1 MIPAASDCSSARNSV
16 MLAGTPAARSIRKKR
31 ISMAP
36 GASAGAARPAGHEH
50 ELLEGV
56 HVRLVLER
64 AAVERRDRR
73 FRVVRAQGIRR
84 DVLGDEEPD
93 PVEELRGGRFL

>member
-36 GASAGAARPAGHEH
+36 GASAGAARPTAHEH
-50 ELLEGV
+50 ELLEEV
-56 HVRLVLER
+56 HVLLVLEQG
-64 AAVERRDRR
+64 AVERRDRR
-73 FRVVRAQGIRR
+73 FRVVRAQGFPR
-84 DVLGDEEPD
+84 DVLGDGGLD
-93 PVEELRGGRFL
+93 PAAELRG